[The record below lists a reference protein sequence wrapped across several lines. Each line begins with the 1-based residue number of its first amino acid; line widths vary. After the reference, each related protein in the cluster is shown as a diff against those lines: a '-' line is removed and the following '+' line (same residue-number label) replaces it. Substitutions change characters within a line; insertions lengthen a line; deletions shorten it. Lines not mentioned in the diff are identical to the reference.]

1 MMTARFTAR
10 FTDTQRMT
18 TIHLRGRRDQLAHE
32 RDLMRRD
39 LAYELQR
46 RCRDGRRTPAA
57 VALEEAIRINLDEWH
72 LLVAEIRELES
83 RERSAA

>member
-1 MMTARFTAR
+1 MMTAR

-18 TIHLRGRRDQLAHE
+18 TIRLIHLRGRRDQLAHE

-57 VALEEAIRINLDEWH
+57 VALQEAIRINLDEWH